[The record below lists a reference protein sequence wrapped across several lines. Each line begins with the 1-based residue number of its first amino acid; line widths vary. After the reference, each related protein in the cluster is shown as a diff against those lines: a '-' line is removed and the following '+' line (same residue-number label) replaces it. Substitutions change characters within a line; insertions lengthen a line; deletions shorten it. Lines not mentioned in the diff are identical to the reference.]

1 MSAGRFRDAG
11 HMVEDEA
18 LAAGLSTTVLISAAT
33 PAAVE
38 TIAYRIHQG
47 SIRASRPFICVNAA
61 DFPSEE
67 HLLGAACLRLFNA
80 AHGGTVF
87 LNNVERMSSP
97 MQQQFTVLLDA
108 FELGRSAHD
117 ALRLVSGTTVWLFER
132 VCAGTFSE
140 ALFYRLNVLHL
151 QSPLIGQSI
160 REH

>member
-1 MSAGRFRDAG
+1 MSTGPFCEAG
-11 HMVEDEA
+11 HVVEDEA
-18 LAAGLSTTVLISAAT
+18 LASGLSTAVLISAAT
-33 PAAVE
+33 AAAVE
-38 TIAYRIHQG
+38 AIAYRIHQG
-47 SIRASRPFICVNAA
+47 SSRASRPFISVNAA

-67 HLLGAACLRLFNA
+67 NLLGTACLRLFNA

-108 FELGRSAHD
+108 FELGRSAND

-140 ALFYRLNVLHL
+140 ALSYRLNVLHL